1 MSMTVFVKHGGKS
14 RTVTLKLQKTD
25 EIYKMFEILARREGI
40 DIENL
45 QLVYCGTLY
54 RSNLP
59 EARKQLECIVKNDKP
74 TFYMIQRLPGGIF
87 HT

>member
-1 MSMTVFVKHGGKS
+1 M
-14 RTVTLKLQKTD
+14 KTD
-25 EIYKMFEILARREGI
+25 EIYKMFEILARREGMA
-40 DIENL
+40 IE
-45 QLVYCGTLY
+45 QVHLVYCGTLY

-59 EARKQLECIVKNDKP
+59 EARKQLKYIVTSDKP

>member
-1 MSMTVFVKHGGKS
+1 M
-14 RTVTLKLQKTD
+14 KTD
-25 EIYKMFEILARREGI
+25 EIYKIFEIMARREGQH
-40 DIENL
+40 IEQL

-59 EARKQLECIVKNDKP
+59 EARKQLECIVENDKP